1 MTVLERLVSEE
12 LQLHALCE
20 VFPEITGAEF
30 DALVADIKVNG
41 QRETIKLYEGQ
52 VIDGRNRY
60 RACLAAG
67 VEPKFEG
74 ISIEGDIASYVLS
87 LNLHRRHMTA
97 AQSAAVVA
105 AITDWSKANIRG
117 GRRSTDEIP
126 EIPLATVA
134 DRAKASGT
142 SERTQR
148 TADTIA
154 KQAPELLTE
163 VAKGTLSLA
172 GAVAKIN
179 EGKPKS
185 EQQIE
190 AEKAAEDAHGDMDI
204 VFELEAMHKRVTEL
218 QALLDQVHSDSP
230 QGKILSLTRQMDAF
244 KAEASRNAEVH
255 AEVKKRNN
263 WRGTQLKRIG
273 RAVGEEDEQKIAEAV
288 EKALK
293 ATA

>member
-1 MTVLERLVSEE
+1 MSEE

-30 DALVADIKVNG
+30 DALVADIKANG

-67 VEPKFEG
+67 IEPKFEG
-74 ISIEGDIASYVLS
+74 ISIDGDIASYVLS

-97 AQSAAVVA
+97 AQAAAVVA
-105 AITDWSKANIRG
+105 AITDWSKANTRG

-126 EIPLATVA
+126 EIPLTTVA

-185 EQQIE
+185 ERQIE
-190 AEKAAEDAHGDMDI
+190 AEKAAEDAHGDVDI
-204 VFELEAMHKRVTEL
+204 VSELEAMHKRVTEL

-230 QGKILSLTRQMDAF
+230 QGKILGLNRMLDAANKERDRQMEIAADF
-244 KAEASRNAEVH
+244 K
-255 AEVKKRNN
+255 KKAK
-263 WRGTQLKRIG
+263 WGESQLTRIG
-273 RAVGEEDEQKIAEAV
+273 RIIGETDMAKIADAV
-288 EKALK
+288 ELALK
-293 ATA
+293 KAA